1 MRMKAFGA
9 KMGDAGV
16 AAPAGRSAIGTA
28 RLMTQHPTGGGDA
41 GTRRYSVD
49 MHGAGAA
56 KCNAAAEFGAGHTEH
71 VAQHPEERRVGIDI
85 DTVRGS
91 VHDEFHDR
99 PRSCATPRDVGA
111 PKKLRTAFL

>member
-1 MRMKAFGA
+1 MPVNAS
-9 KMGDAGV
+9 V
-16 AAPAGRSAIGTA
+16 TLIAP
-28 RLMTQHPTGGGDA
+28 DA

-71 VAQHPEERRVGIDI
+71 VAQHPEEWRVGIDI

-111 PKKLRTAFL
+111 PKKLRTASFGVRSVICPMHC